1 MNFIKDYCCIR
12 YRRGPMHFKIRPMG
26 QVPYYWIWQAWDR
39 SHVCSK
45 EVYGTACMHRL
56 GINSICL
63 MLVKSQLTPKN
74 EKIKVVSNWLKWRE
88 KLVRNCFHIIWRHP
102 PPPSPWENN
111 LVKNKSCSK
120 LAENSSKKIGR
131 KLFLKILTQKKW
143 MKKSKLFQISWNCKK
158 YCSAIIF

>member
-1 MNFIKDYCCIR
+1 MGLHKNYINNYCCIR
-12 YRRGPMHFKIRPMG
+12 YKRGPMHFKSRPMG
-26 QVPYYWIWQAWDR
+26 PVPYYWIWQAWDR

-88 KLVRNCFHIIWRHP
+88 KLVRNYFRIIWRYPLQKKNVVQRKLNCFKLAVMARKFVRYYFKTFWHQP
-102 PPPSPWENN
+102 PP
-111 LVKNKSCSK
+111 
-120 LAENSSKKIGR
+120 
-131 KLFLKILTQKKW
+131 QKK
-143 MKKSKLFQISWNCKK
+143 KLGKMTKNQTYIKEDSLN
-158 YCSAIIF
+158 